1 MTWLSSLDS
10 VSPEKGSFMG
20 LTPMIS
26 LCSYASTV
34 VLAGHVFA
42 CHMVELNGSK
52 QLALGRVVLD
62 YEMGESIT
70 EPVLGDV
77 FTYDGSL
84 TVTIDS
90 QMQLNDQVCKSQFF
104 VDAYLIEVKHK
115 EAIISGSRWDPRIW
129 SYLFMGLT
137 LRLECM
143 DFCDLSNFANQVM
156 VQAGISPSLSEKRLV
171 IHINLLEKSI
181 WEFNIEQGQK
191 RHPFF

>member
-1 MTWLSSLDS
+1 MHANLGMDGDYTSGLDTHAD
-10 VSPEKGSFMG
+10 
-20 LTPMIS
+20 L
-26 LCSYASTV
+26 LQ
-34 VLAGHVFA
+34 
-42 CHMVELNGSK
+42 
-52 QLALGRVVLD
+52 QLAWGRVVLD

-70 EPVLGDV
+70 ETVLANV
-77 FTYDGSL
+77 FTNADSL
-84 TVTIDS
+84 TVTIDYDK
-90 QMQLNDQVCKSQFF
+90 QLSDQVCKPQLF
-104 VDAYLIEVKHK
+104 VDAYLTEVKHK
-115 EAIISGSRWDPRIW
+115 ETIISRRRWDPRIW

-191 RHPFF
+191 KTPILLAKSGNMTVRI